1 MTSAQIWPDGSFG
14 VTCLEKRL
22 KEDSLRSK
30 RELTTDEETFH
41 RSIALHGLIPT
52 LEAWNEGLSV
62 DSLYSEIKGAKKSA
76 HFGLSSVPNPHTL
89 KRGSNGISS
98 YGRQLV
104 KNAAYCLER
113 RYGKKHLSFLTL
125 TLPTTSTA
133 DNQTI
138 TENWH
143 EAVRVFVQW
152 LKRRLERGGI
162 RGEIVGCT
170 EIQEDR
176 SEWQEGILGL
186 HLHLIFPG
194 RRSRSPWLITPLQF
208 REAWVR
214 AVSKFIPV
222 TAEGYYW
229 NAVENVERVK
239 YSASAYL
246 GKYLSKGVKAVSR
259 FKALYPSHKLPS
271 AWYTITAELRHLTVG
286 CKVGGE
292 GAGKVLQAAIEDG
305 QIHFFRRIFIAY
317 YSDSE
322 GNPKICG
329 WYGVLSPEGRR
340 LVGLDKH
347 VKMRVSALE
356 DRRAETSS

>member
-1 MTSAQIWPDGSFG
+1 MTSAQVWPDGSFG
-14 VTCLEKRL
+14 VSCLQKRL
-22 KEDSLRSK
+22 REDSPLSK
-30 RELTTDEETFH
+30 RELSTDEECFQ
-41 RSIALHGLIPT
+41 RSVELHGLIAT
-52 LEAWNEGLSV
+52 LECLNPGTDVLGTLDEAFGQ
-62 DSLYSEIKGAKKSA
+62 KKSPPL
-76 HFGLSSVPNPHTL
+76 GLSSVPNSHTL
-89 KRGSNGISS
+89 KRGLNGISS

-104 KNAAYCLER
+104 KNAAFCLEQ

-133 DNQTI
+133 DNRTI

-143 EAVRVFVQW
+143 EIVRVFVQW

-176 SEWQEGILGL
+176 SEWQQGILGL

-194 RRSRSPWLITPLQF
+194 RSPKKSWLITPSQF
-208 REAWVR
+208 REAWTR
-214 AVSKFIPV
+214 AVSKCIPV
-222 TAEGYYW
+222 TSEGYYW

-246 GKYLSKGVKAVSR
+246 GKYISKGVKAVSR

-271 AWYTITAELRHLTVG
+271 AWYTITAELRHLTIC
-286 CKVGGE
+286 CKVGGSR
-292 GAGKVLQAAIEDG
+292 AGEILQSAIEDG
-305 QIHFFRRIFIAY
+305 QIQYFRRVFIAY

-340 LVGLDKH
+340 LIGLDKH
-347 VKMRVSALE
+347 VKMRVSAIHGIRE
-356 DRRAETSS
+356 